1 MNSKFYRQL
10 YLEHNWGNNKFAMVG
25 EYGGGF
31 CNQADIHNPVCAGYV
46 LRNSTAMIY
55 RPMFS
60 YSRQELLD
68 TVSVDIKNPTKF
80 WNNIKS
86 RSFVA
91 LCKKKRLPVE
101 IVRRIIMHI

>member
-10 YLEHNWGNNKFAMVG
+10 YLEHNWGNNKFAMIG
-25 EYGGGF
+25 
-31 CNQADIHNPVCAGYV
+31 
-46 LRNSTAMIY
+46 
-55 RPMFS
+55 
-60 YSRQELLD
+60 ELLD
-68 TVSVDIKNPTKF
+68 TVSVEIKNPTEF

-91 LCKKKRLPVE
+91 LCKKKELPVE

>member
-1 MNSKFYRQL
+1 MGLEVPAVVGTVVTGIVLAWLIFI
-10 YLEHNWGNNKFAMVG
+10 YLAKPIAQSG
-25 EYGGGF
+25 EAVE
-31 CNQADIHNPVCAGYV
+31 NDDVDE
-46 LRNSTAMIY
+46 
-55 RPMFS
+55 
-60 YSRQELLD
+60 ELLD

-91 LCKKKRLPVE
+91 LCKKKELPVE